1 MYTTYLRQ
9 DKKIGMYVDFGVLC
23 TRYLISGWDF
33 LRILFWK
40 RSNLAKKSLQ
50 LSPLSISS
58 HRVLNFIYIQD
69 KKRLKCALRLLRLQ
83 PDIVIAFALIIH
95 NSIETFSDLLPFLH
109 LSKNVN

>member
-1 MYTTYLRQ
+1 
-9 DKKIGMYVDFGVLC
+9 MYVDFGVLC
-23 TRYLISGWDF
+23 TRYLISGWDI

-50 LSPLSISS
+50 LSPLSISSS

-83 PDIVIAFALIIH
+83 PDIVIAFALKYIIQLKH
-95 NSIETFSDLLPFLH
+95 FAISACFQKLKDTYA
-109 LSKNVN
+109 